1 MTLNSIHAKS
11 IPNGTKFVAIYC
23 DGSGADIFRIDRDGY
38 LFDAEGNTL
47 SETPDIHL
55 EGCGYC
61 YWIELPKTF
70 KLWSEYK

>member
-23 DGSGADIFRIDRDGY
+23 DGSSAGIFRTDRDGH
-38 LFDAEGNTL
+38 LFDAEGEDL
-47 SETPDIHL
+47 SASPDSYL
-55 EGCGYC
+55 LDCDYC

-70 KLWSEYK
+70 KLWSEQK